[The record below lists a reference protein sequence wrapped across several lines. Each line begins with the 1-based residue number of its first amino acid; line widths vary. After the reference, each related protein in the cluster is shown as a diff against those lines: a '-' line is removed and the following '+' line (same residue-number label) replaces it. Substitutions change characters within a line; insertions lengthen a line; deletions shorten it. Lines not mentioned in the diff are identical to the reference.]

1 MRSSDDNPRMSSNH
15 RLVQRIGLAIAAAGL
30 VAGAAVY
37 FAAGTADDSDG
48 DPLGQ
53 QRVSR
58 AVERLGGKATVQTV
72 RFNDWLGSLW
82 QGQRLGLTLAV
93 LGLVIG
99 GACWH
104 VGGLMAEDDPD
115 V

>member
-1 MRSSDDNPRMSSNH
+1 MSSNH
-15 RLVQRIGLAIAAAGL
+15 RLVQRIGLAIAAAGV
-30 VAGAAVY
+30 VAGAAVW
-37 FAAGTADDSDG
+37 FTARGADDSDV
-48 DPLGQ
+48 DPLAQ

-58 AVERLGGKATVQTV
+58 TVERLGGKATVQTV

-99 GACWH
+99 GACRH
-104 VGGLMAEDDPD
+104 VGGLMQEDDLD

>member
-1 MRSSDDNPRMSSNH
+1 MSSH
-15 RLVQRIGLAIAAAGL
+15 PRLVQRIGLAIVAAGL

-37 FAAGTADDSDG
+37 VAAGSADDPDV
-48 DPLGQ
+48 DPLAQ

-58 AVERLGGKATVQTV
+58 AVERLGGRATVQTV

-82 QGQRLGLTLAV
+82 QGQRLGVTLAV

-104 VGGLMAEDDPD
+104 VGGLMEEDD
-115 V
+115 